1 MILLLV
7 IRVRT
12 ARISPH
18 RLLHP
23 HPQACID
30 SAVAREMAAN
40 TIALSELVAGRAQTF
55 TLVHTS
61 AVVSLLAG
69 AEVVTEATVP
79 ETLLFD
85 VHRLAVAQVE
95 FRRIVVSA
103 TVFVS
108 ARHAILAAGGPLQ
121 PKQGVIAS
129 LATALV
135 EGANDYEPVRA
146 NLYSALDAAGISVD
160 RAQLDAAF
168 VSGGGSVDSVHLL
181 M

>member
-1 MILLLV
+1 
-7 IRVRT
+7 
-12 ARISPH
+12 
-18 RLLHP
+18 
-23 HPQACID
+23 
-30 SAVAREMAAN
+30 MAAN
-40 TIALSELVAGRAQTF
+40 TVALADLAAGQAQAF
-55 TLVHTS
+55 ALVHTS
-61 AVVSLLAG
+61 ALVSLLAG
-69 AEVVTEATVP
+69 ADAVTDATVP

-85 VHRLAVAQVE
+85 VHRLAVAQLE
-95 FRRIVVSA
+95 FRRIVDAA

-135 EGANDYEPVRA
+135 DLDASADGFNPVRA
-146 NLYSALDAAGISVD
+146 DLGSALDAAGISVD